1 MRYRCS
7 SVVVAILLALLAVSS
22 PARAQNERAVLDQVL
37 ALYKTHDVVLLGEQH
52 DRRLNFEFRMAL
64 LKHPKFAST
73 VQDIVIECANSRYQQ
88 VLDDFVL
95 RLQDVPAE
103 RLRDVWRNT
112 TMPTGVWDSPIY
124 EEFIRAVRAVN
135 ASLLPAKRIRL
146 VAGDPPID
154 WAVITT
160 PEQVVPFLQQRDETA
175 YTAIE
180 KESLQKHRKA
190 LVIYG
195 SGHFLPLGLSGH
207 HSIGSYLREKYQG
220 RIYTIL
226 PLSGA
231 QALPLQGLA
240 GIRTAPTLLEI
251 AGSDLARLPAN
262 EVFGPS
268 PLDAPAGDLMD
279 AILYLGTGAD
289 EIVRARADVVN
300 DTVYQNELKRRLDL
314 MTKAAPRG
322 LPPKK

>member
-1 MRYRCS
+1 MRHPCS
-7 SVVVAILLALLAVSS
+7 AIVVAPLLALLAAAP
-22 PARAQNERAVLDQVL
+22 PARAQGERAVFDQVL
-37 ALYKTHDVVLLGEQH
+37 DLYKTHDVVLLGEQH

-73 VQDIVIECANSRYQQ
+73 VQDIYIECANSRYQQ

-95 RLQDVPAE
+95 KLEDVPAE
-103 RLRDVWRNT
+103 RLREVWRNT

-124 EEFIRAVRAVN
+124 EEFIRAVRSVN
-135 ASLLPAKRIRL
+135 ASLRPAKRIRL

-154 WAVITT
+154 WAVITS

-180 KESLQKHRKA
+180 KESLQKRRKA

-195 SGHFLPLGLSGH
+195 SGHLFPTKLSGR

-226 PLSGA
+226 PLSA
-231 QALPLQGLA
+231 AWATPFQDLT
-240 GIRTAPTLLEI
+240 GIRTAPTLLEL
-251 AGSDLARLPAN
+251 AGSELGRLPAHKLL
-262 EVFGPS
+262 GPN
-268 PLDAPAGDLMD
+268 PLDAPAGDQMD
-279 AILYLGTGAD
+279 AILYLGSGAD
-289 EIVRARADVVN
+289 EVIPATADVVN
-300 DTVYQNELKRRLDL
+300 DTVYQNERKRRLDL
-314 MTKAAPRG
+314 MMKAAPQG

>member
-1 MRYRCS
+1 MRDKCS
-7 SVVVAILLALLAVSS
+7 AVVVAPLLALLAVAS
-22 PARAQNERAVLDQVL
+22 PARAQGERAVLDQVL
-37 ALYKTHDVVLLGEQH
+37 DLYKTHDVVLLGEQH
-52 DRRLNFEFRMAL
+52 DRRLNFEFRMTL

-95 RLQDVPAE
+95 KLQDVPAE
-103 RLRDVWRNT
+103 RLREVWRNT

-124 EEFIRAVRAVN
+124 EEFIRAVRSVN
-135 ASLLPAKRIRL
+135 ASLRPDRRIRL

-154 WAVITT
+154 WAVITS
-160 PEQVVPFLQQRDETA
+160 PEHVAPFLRQRDETA

-195 SGHFLPLGLSGH
+195 RGHLLPIQLSGQ
-207 HSIGSYLREKYQG
+207 HSIGSYLRGKYQG
-220 RIYTIL
+220 RIYTIH
-226 PLSGA
+226 PLSAAG
-231 QALPLQGLA
+231 ALPLQDLT
-240 GIRTAPTLLEI
+240 GIRTVPTLLKL
-251 AGSDLARLPAN
+251 AGSELARLHAN
-262 EVFGPS
+262 EIFGPS
-268 PLDAPAGDLMD
+268 PLDSPVGDLMD

-289 EIVRARADVVN
+289 EIVRATADVVN
-300 DTVYQNELKRRLDL
+300 DTAYQNELKRRLDL
-314 MTKAAPRG
+314 MTKAAPLG